1 MFRKSLLPNE
11 LPGDTIR
18 KLFLRYGLLSFC
30 LGSILIGVNSQLMAA
45 PQAADSLSELRG
57 ELREAGQFYR
67 NGQFRK
73 AAESVQQVQLG
84 FEKLPPEAQKDRRRY
99 AALAE
104 ALRKARALLELEG
117 LSIRVAKPA
126 EASKPV
132 EQPAAKQT
140 VSYADDVYP
149 ILKKRCGDCHV
160 DDRQGG
166 FSMADYA
173 LLMRG
178 GKSGTAVFRKNG
190 SKSPIVERIV
200 AGEMPP
206 DGPPLP
212 AAELQTLIAWIDQGA
227 PLDRKPDPEPTNQA
241 IMTNRDLPAADG
253 EVSFAQHIAPLFAE
267 QCVSCHGNN
276 NPRNDL
282 SLATYARMQR
292 GGDAGPLWEAG
303 QPNASLLVRKLKGL
317 GDGQRMPLNR
327 PPLSD
332 AQIAMVERW
341 IQAGATFDGD
351 APNQPIQD
359 LATAMRLK
367 TASAEELSEERQALA
382 QKSWGLVFAGQEPEL
397 HASDHFLLVGN
408 DGQERLAEVA
418 RDAEALFA
426 KVGKVFPLRSDSQ
439 AVKGRL
445 SLFLLPDSYDYH
457 EFAQMV
463 EQRSIPPDW
472 TGHWATPGLDAYLV
486 TLRPRNADDRERFET
501 DLCRS
506 LVGTQ
511 VELSGAFPKW
521 FVDGTVEVIHDR
533 VFKRSRRGR
542 DANQLL
548 TEAFA
553 AVTKPK
559 QVMDGSLPPSQAKL
573 LRADFVQNLFRK
585 TGAFQAVI
593 EEVSAGADFKESVE
607 KQYGK
612 PPEALM
618 AQWLASKKRG
628 R

>member
-1 MFRKSLLPNE
+1 MRHAVL
-11 LPGDTIR
+11 
-18 KLFLRYGLLSFC
+18 LFL
-30 LGSILIGVNSQLMAA
+30 LGSILIGVDSQLISA
-45 PQAADSLSELRG
+45 PQAADPLSELRR
-57 ELREAGQFYR
+57 ELREAGQSYN

-73 AAESVQQVQLG
+73 AAESVQKVQLG
-84 FEKLPPEAQKDRRRY
+84 FEKLPAVAQKDRRRY

-104 ALRKARALLELEG
+104 SLRKARALLELEG
-117 LSIRVAKPA
+117 FSIRVAKPA
-126 EASKPV
+126 ASPQPGDKPS
-132 EQPAAKQT
+132 AKQP
-140 VSYADDVYP
+140 VRYADDVHP
-149 ILKKRCGDCHV
+149 ILKNRCGGCHI

-178 GKSGTAVFRKNG
+178 GKSGTAIFRKNG
-190 SKSPIVERIV
+190 NKSPIIERIV

-206 DGPPLP
+206 DGPSLP
-212 AAELQTLIAWIDQGA
+212 AAELQTLVAWIDQGA
-227 PLDRKPDPEPTNQA
+227 RLDRKPDSEPTNQVSS
-241 IMTNRDLPAADG
+241 TNRDVPAADG
-253 EVSFAQHIAPLFAE
+253 EVSFAQHVAPLFVE

-292 GGDAGPLWEAG
+292 GGDGGPLWEAG
-303 QPNASLLVRKLKGL
+303 QPNTSLLVRKLKGL

-332 AQIAMVERW
+332 EQIAMVERW
-341 IQAGATFDGD
+341 IRAGASFDGD

-359 LATAMRLK
+359 LATALRLK
-367 TASAEELSEERQALA
+367 TASADELSEERQALA
-382 QKSWGLVFAGQEPEL
+382 LKSWGLVFSGQEPEF

-408 DGQERLAEVA
+408 DGQELLAEVA
-418 RDAEALFA
+418 RDAEDLFA
-426 KVGKVFPLRSDSQ
+426 KVAKVFPLRSDSQ
-439 AVKGRL
+439 ALKGRL

-463 EQRSIPPDW
+463 EQRSVPLDW
-472 TGHWATPGLDAYLV
+472 TGHWGTPGLDAYLV
-486 TLRPRNADDRERFET
+486 TLRPRNADDRQRFQA
-501 DLCRS
+501 DLCRN
-506 LVGTQ
+506 LVGSQ
-511 VELSGAFPKW
+511 IELSGAFPKW

-542 DANQLL
+542 GANQRL

-553 AVTKPK
+553 AVTRSK
-559 QVMDGSLPPSQAKL
+559 QIIDGSLPPSQTKL

-593 EEVSAGADFKESVE
+593 EDVSDGADFKDSVE
-607 KQYGK
+607 KRYGK

-618 AQWLASKKRG
+618 DQWLAGKKRG